1 MRGKKSGNR
10 MMKSKVDSLQFTWTM
25 AFPGL
30 AQKIKQQYKD
40 ALKAGIVH
48 FTDSEIEELDDEQT
62 GIPVSSLTRSC
73 GPIQS

>member
-1 MRGKKSGNR
+1 
-10 MMKSKVDSLQFTWTM
+10 MMKSKVDLLQPTSTM